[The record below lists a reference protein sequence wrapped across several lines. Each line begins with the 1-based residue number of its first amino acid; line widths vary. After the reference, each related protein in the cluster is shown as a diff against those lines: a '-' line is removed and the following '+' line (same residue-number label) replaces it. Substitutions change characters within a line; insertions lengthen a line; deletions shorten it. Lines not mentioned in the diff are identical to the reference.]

1 MTGPTPVESRAGAS
15 LAGRAKRRAPTL
27 FAQVDP
33 VFVDL
38 LDGGSAS
45 AGRGGPA
52 TGRAGSAI
60 AERAGSTDDRGAA
73 AERVASPTGAGAGA
87 TTVDGGAGGSA
98 RGSSHQRISIVSTTA
113 FSASATK
120 RRPSE
125 RVHGGLGARIA
136 GVSSRWITGIRRSR
150 C

>member
-1 MTGPTPVESRAGAS
+1 MFEDVTVIGA
-15 LAGRAKRRAPTL
+15 
-27 FAQVDP
+27 
-33 VFVDL
+33 
-38 LDGGSAS
+38 
-45 AGRGGPA
+45 
-52 TGRAGSAI
+52 GRAGSAI

-73 AERVASPTGAGAGA
+73 VERVASPTGAVAGA

-125 RVHGGLGARIA
+125 RVHGGLGARA